1 MNDRT
6 EKQSTDERTLHIPH
20 NNVVPDLAFHGRW
33 VGLLVLLCSVGNNDV
48 NSNNTTNHSSNRLT
62 LGSRSMSWI

>member
-48 NSNNTTNHSSNRLT
+48 EFE
-62 LGSRSMSWI
+62 